1 MLPEEE
7 IEDQDSEQ
15 YEQKLAELLGITYE
29 DLLTTE
35 YEVTDNIG
43 DDDVVYEHILRFS
56 DDSPRSVLDKIIG
69 LNAENE
75 ITIPVVDLADE
86 E

>member
-1 MLPEEE
+1 MSLEEE
-7 IEDQDSEQ
+7 IDERDSER
-15 YEQKLAELLGITYE
+15 YEKKLAELLGITYE

-43 DDDVVYEHILRFS
+43 EDDAVYEHILRFS
-56 DDSPRSVLDKIIG
+56 DDSPRSVLDKIMG

-75 ITIPVVDLADE
+75 ITIPIVDLADE

>member
-1 MLPEEE
+1 MSPEE
-7 IEDQDSEQ
+7 IEDQDSER
-15 YEQKLAELLGITYE
+15 YEQKLAELLGVTYE
-29 DLLTTE
+29 DLLMTE

-69 LNAENE
+69 LSAENE